1 MRILLIEDDK
11 LIGDGIKAG
20 LTKLGFNLDWFT
32 DGAVGKNALGSAPYD
47 AVILDLSLPGLDG
60 LDLLRQWRQ
69 AGQDVPVLILTAR
82 DALEQRV
89 SGLQS
94 GADDYLCKPFA
105 LAEVAARLQ
114 ALIRRR
120 HGQLMPQLTHGNVV
134 FDSATRS
141 VSCNGE
147 QVTLTPR
154 ELAVLELFLH
164 NKGRVLAR
172 PLIQE
177 KLYNWDDEVS
187 SNAVEVH
194 IHHLRRKLGNG
205 FIRTIHGV
213 GYTLG
218 MPREAP
224 QPAAA
229 SDPDFQPVGAADL
242 VHCQRG
248 GLGDVAQ
255 YHQRSVRHPADAV
268 RQAAGDRQP
277 RRSAGR

>member
-11 LIGDGIKAG
+11 IIGDGIKVG
-20 LTKLGFNLDWFT
+20 LSQLGFTLDWFT
-32 DGAVGKNALGSAPYD
+32 DGKLGRQALGSAPYD
-47 AVILDLSLPGLDG
+47 AVILDLSLPGIDG
-60 LDLLRQWRQ
+60 LDLLREWRQ
-69 AGQDVPVLILTAR
+69 AGEDVPVLILTAR
-82 DALEQRV
+82 DALSQRV
-89 SGLQS
+89 DGLQS

-120 HGQLMPQLTHGNVV
+120 HGQLSAQLTHGRLV
-134 FDSATRS
+134 FDTAARS
-141 VSCNGE
+141 VTLDGE
-147 QVTLTPR
+147 LVTLTPR

-177 KLYNWDDEVS
+177 KLYSWDDEVS

-205 FIRTIHGV
+205 FIRTVHGV

-218 MPREAP
+218 
-224 QPAAA
+224 
-229 SDPDFQPVGAADL
+229 
-242 VHCQRG
+242 
-248 GLGDVAQ
+248 
-255 YHQRSVRHPADAV
+255 DA
-268 RQAAGDRQP
+268 G
-277 RRSAGR
+277 